1 MNIDLKEVRKMVTTT
16 LIQERVGYYGSGVEG
31 DAGEPS
37 DAPAIDE
44 MVDEAKDQMDN
55 LEMSKTNVAQAA
67 VADSTER
74 LVGPLVQAGVDPKDI
89 KEMLNDLYVKV
100 MDKIR
105 LSNEEDEKVAAAAK
119 IDISAAAAGE

>member
-1 MNIDLKEVRKMVTTT
+1 MNIDLNEIRQMVTTA
-16 LIQERVGYYGSGVEG
+16 LIQERVGYYGSQVEG

-67 VADSTER
+67 VADATER
-74 LVGPLVQAGVDPKDI
+74 LVGPLVQAGIDSEDI
-89 KEMLNDLYVKV
+89 KKMLQDLYGSV
-100 MDKIR
+100 MDKIKT
-105 LSNEEDEKVAAAAK
+105 SKEEDKKETEMAKTDVATALP
-119 IDISAAAAGE
+119 GE

>member
-119 IDISAAAAGE
+119 IDISATAAGE